1 MKTVEGRT
9 VLVTGAAMGMGRLY
23 AERAVAEKAADV
35 ILWDVDG
42 PRLARTLEE
51 LAAAG
56 GASRV
61 HAHTVDLASPADI
74 RTTASRV
81 RAEAGEPDIVINNA
95 GIVRSGWF
103 WEQAPAEVDASL
115 RVNALGPM
123 HVALEFLPGMIERG
137 APARLLNVTS
147 ASGLLPVPRMAAY
160 TASKWAATGW
170 SDTLRL
176 ELERA
181 GHHHVRV
188 TTLVPGYID
197 TGMFAGARAPLL
209 TPLLEPE
216 YVVERAWR
224 AMKRGRPILMLPW
237 TVRLSMLLRGVL
249 PRRAWDALAWG
260 PLGVYGSMER
270 FTGRAGPEAR

>member
-23 AERAVAEKAADV
+23 AQHAVAEKAASV
-35 ILWDVDG
+35 VLWDVDG
-42 PRLARTLEE
+42 PGLARAREE
-51 LAAAG
+51 LASG
-56 GASRV
+56 GTRV

-74 RTTASRV
+74 RTAAARV
-81 RAEAGEPDIVINNA
+81 RAEAGTPDIVINNA
-95 GIVRSGWF
+95 GIVHSGWF
-103 WEQAPAEVDASL
+103 WDQTPAAVDATL

-137 APARLLNVTS
+137 APARLLNVAS

-160 TASKWAATGW
+160 AASKWAAIGW
-170 SDTLRL
+170 SETLRL

-181 GHHHVRV
+181 GHGHVRV
-188 TTLVPGYID
+188 TTLVPSYID

-209 TPLLEPE
+209 TPLLEPG
-216 YVVERAWR
+216 YVVERAWK
-224 AMKRGRPILMLPW
+224 AMKQGRPVLMLPW
-237 TVRLSMLLRGVL
+237 SVRLSMLLRGIL
-249 PRRAWDALAWG
+249 PRRAWDALADG

-270 FTGRAGPEAR
+270 FTGRGRPGRT